1 MTMNGGFEPIGKR
14 RSKWVSILLSLLL
27 LGAIVGAVA
36 WYKFFREVDQQFS
49 SMEAY
54 YKNGSIGTEQATG
67 IPYWIWAV
75 LPRMFPEYL
84 PRAGGYNSL
93 GLFNDPGN
101 DIPIGFSKKT
111 IGFDRVGVNCALCH
125 LASVRY
131 SPSELPVLFPAG
143 PSNTADILGYQR
155 FLFRSAADPRFNS
168 KNVLAQ
174 IDSIYKLSFLD
185 RLIYKYALIPATKK
199 ALLKQKEKYSWTDV
213 RPPWGLGRID
223 PFNPVKV
230 SVLDVS
236 PGDTIGNSDMQ
247 PIWNLGPRKGMSLH
261 WDGLNTDLKEVVLSS
276 AIGDGATKK
285 SIPLAQ
291 LQKLQDWLSDLK
303 PPKYPAD
310 RFPIDAHLAAQ
321 GQGLFARDCAGCHAF
336 GGKRTGQVIPAS
348 ETGTDAH
355 RVAIWTKEAASR
367 YNSYAEGYSWKFN
380 NFRSTDGYASVPLD
394 GIWIRAP
401 YLHNGSVPTLRDL
414 LEPVENRPKIF
425 YRGYNVFDPQKV
437 GFVSTGPEAERTGF
451 RYDTSVVANSN
462 AGHLWGTNLSPGE
475 KDALVE
481 YMKTQ

>member
-1 MTMNGGFEPIGKR
+1 MNGGAEQIRKR
-14 RSKWVSILLSLLL
+14 RNKWVRVLLTLLL
-27 LGAIVGAVA
+27 LGAIVGAIG
-36 WYKFFREVDQQFS
+36 WYKFSREVDQHFD

-54 YKNGSIGTEQATG
+54 FKNGSIGTEQAEG

-84 PRAGGYNSL
+84 PGPGGYNSL

-101 DIPIGFSKKT
+101 DIPAGFSKKT
-111 IGFDRVGVNCALCH
+111 IGFERVGVNCAFCH

-131 SPSELPVLFPAG
+131 SSSELPILYPAG
-143 PSNTADILGYQR
+143 PSNTVDVLGYQR
-155 FLFRSAADPRFNS
+155 FLFRSASDPRFNA
-168 KNVLAQ
+168 KNILAQ
-174 IDSIYKLSFLD
+174 VDSIYKLSFLD

-199 ALLKQKEKYSWTDV
+199 ALLKQKEKYAWTDV
-213 RPPWGLGRID
+213 RPYWGLGRID

-230 SVLDVS
+230 NVLDVY
-236 PGDTIGNSDMQ
+236 PGDTTGNSDMQ
-247 PIWNLGPRKGMSLH
+247 PIWNLGAHKGMSLH

-291 LQKLQDWLSDLK
+291 LQKLQDWLCDLK
-303 PPKYPAD
+303 PPRYPAD
-310 RFPIDAHLAAQ
+310 RFPVDTRLAGQ
-321 GQGLFARDCAGCHAF
+321 GQQLFARDCAGCHAF
-336 GGKRTGQVIPAS
+336 GGKRTGQVISAS
-348 ETGTDAH
+348 ETGPDAH

-367 YNSYAEGYSWKFN
+367 YNSYAEGYEWKFN
-380 NFRSTDGYASVPLD
+380 HFRSTDGYQSVPLD
-394 GIWIRAP
+394 GIWIRGP

-414 LEPVENRPKIF
+414 LEPVENRPKVF
-425 YRGYNVFDPQKV
+425 YRGYNVLDPKKV
-437 GFVSTGPEAERTGF
+437 GFIATGAEAERVGW

-462 AGHLWGTNLSPGE
+462 AGHLWGTNLAPSE